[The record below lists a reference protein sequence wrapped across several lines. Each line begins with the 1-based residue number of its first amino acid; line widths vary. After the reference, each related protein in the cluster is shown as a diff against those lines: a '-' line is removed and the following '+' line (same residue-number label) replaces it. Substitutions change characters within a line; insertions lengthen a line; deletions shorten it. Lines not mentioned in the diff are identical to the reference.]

1 MTGVVPGIRQT
12 RYGDKQSRP
21 IHDSQYLQAVSAK
34 ARSVLPHLESDMPG
48 PLQNIRV
55 LDLTRVLAGPWATQ
69 VLADFGAE
77 VIKVE
82 KPGEGDDTRG
92 WGPPFLTNPDGS
104 RGDAAYY
111 LSANRGK
118 QSVAIDMAKPEGQK
132 LLRELARQSD
142 VVMENFKVG
151 GLKKYGLDYE
161 SLKSI
166 NPRLIYCSITGFGQT
181 GPYAGRAGYDF
192 MIQGMGGIMSVT
204 GQPDGTPGAEPVKT
218 GVAFADVFTGLYA
231 AIGVLAALYH
241 REKSGE
247 GQYLDLALLDT
258 QVAVLANQA
267 LNYLVSGVA
276 PKRVGNAHNNIV
288 PYQTFA
294 TGDGFIIIA
303 VGNDR
308 QFREYTTIAGV
319 PELAADARF
328 LTNRARVENRDVLI
342 PLLVE
347 PMKRRKTAE
356 WIDALESAAVPCGPI
371 NTIDQVFA
379 DPQVKARGLNV
390 ALTRDD
396 GTKTPGVANPVRFS
410 ATPVA
415 YSRAAPA
422 LGNATEDVLRTVL
435 GLGPEEIARLR
446 DSASIG

>member
-1 MTGVVPGIRQT
+1 M
-12 RYGDKQSRP
+12 
-21 IHDSQYLQAVSAK
+21 A
-34 ARSVLPHLESDMPG
+34 G

-69 VLADFGAE
+69 ILADFGAE

-92 WGPPFLTNPDGS
+92 WGPPFLTKPDGS
-104 RGDAAYY
+104 HGDAAYY

-132 LLRELARQSD
+132 LLQELARNSD
-142 VVMENFKVG
+142 IVMENFKVG

-161 SLKSI
+161 SLKAI

-181 GPYAGRAGYDF
+181 GPYAQRAGYDF
-192 MIQGMGGIMSVT
+192 MIQGMGGIMSIT

-231 AIGVLAALYH
+231 TIGVLAALHH
-241 REKSGE
+241 RDKTGE

-267 LNYLVSGVA
+267 LNFLVGGTA
-276 PKRVGNAHNNIV
+276 PKRLGNAHPNIV

-294 TGDGFIIIA
+294 TADGFIIIA

-308 QFREYTTIAGV
+308 QFREYTKIARV
-319 PELAADARF
+319 PEVADDPRF
-328 LTNRARVENRDVLI
+328 LTNRDRVGNREALI
-342 PLLVE
+342 ALLVE

-356 WIDALESAAVPCGPI
+356 WIQALEAAAVPCGPI

-379 DPQVKARGLNV
+379 DPQVQARGLNV
-390 ALTRDD
+390 TLSRDD

-410 ATPVA
+410 GTPVE
-415 YSRAAPA
+415 YSRAAPT
-422 LGNATEDVLRTVL
+422 LGQGTDDVLRRVL
-435 GLGPEEIARLR
+435 GLAPDAIAKLR

>member
-1 MTGVVPGIRQT
+1 M
-12 RYGDKQSRP
+12 
-21 IHDSQYLQAVSAK
+21 A
-34 ARSVLPHLESDMPG
+34 G
-48 PLQNIRV
+48 PLRNIRV

-132 LLRELARQSD
+132 LLQELARNSD
-142 VVMENFKVG
+142 IVMENFKVG

-161 SLKSI
+161 SLKAI
-166 NPRLIYCSITGFGQT
+166 NPKLIYCSITGFGQT
-181 GPYAGRAGYDF
+181 GPYAQRAGYDF
-192 MIQGMGGIMSVT
+192 MIQGMGGIMSIT
-204 GQPDGTPGAEPVKT
+204 GQPDGTPGAGPVKT

-231 AIGVLAALYH
+231 TIGVLAALHH
-241 REKSGE
+241 RDKTGE

-267 LNYLVSGVA
+267 LNFLVGGTA
-276 PKRVGNAHNNIV
+276 PKRLGNAHPNIV

-294 TGDGFIIIA
+294 TEDGFIIIA

-308 QFREYTTIAGV
+308 QFREYVKIAGV
-319 PELAADARF
+319 PEIAEDPRF
-328 LTNRARVENRDVLI
+328 LTNRDRVGNRDSLI
-342 PLLVE
+342 ALLVE

-356 WIDALESAAVPCGPI
+356 WIAALEAAAVPCGPI

-379 DPQVKARGLNV
+379 DPQVEARGLDV
-390 ALTRDD
+390 RLARED
-396 GTKTPGVANPVRFS
+396 GTETPGVANPVRFS
-410 ATPVA
+410 ATPVE
-415 YSRAAPA
+415 YSKAPPA
-422 LGNATEDVLRTVL
+422 LGNATEDVLSRIL
-435 GLGPEEIARLR
+435 GLTSEEVGKLR